1 MQCMK
6 TTKHIHNITLYQFP
20 RHKSVGRCTPCFLFL
35 LLVLEVVC
43 QSPHPQFSPFPKNKQ
58 PKKKKKKSTTKIF
71 NNLTHR
77 VCSSTISAGVC
88 YFIMG
93 TWKRSVHVQESRKYM
108 FMEARSAHAESKG
121 IYKERKFLGQ
131 ENILASVATV
141 SM

>member
-1 MQCMK
+1 MYTLLPFFVISIRGGLSKSASTILTLPPKQ
-6 TTKHIHNITLYQFP
+6 TTK
-20 RHKSVGRCTPCFLFL
+20 K
-35 LLVLEVVC
+35 
-43 QSPHPQFSPFPKNKQ
+43 KKK
-58 PKKKKKKSTTKIF
+58 KKKKKKSTTKIF

-108 FMEARSAHAESKG
+108 FMKARSAYAESKG